1 MKTMMLAAC
10 LAAPWL
16 VLQTPSTP
24 AGPEVGKPAPS
35 FRLNDQEGV
44 AQAIGGKGER
54 WTVLAFYP
62 KAMTGGCTKECQSL
76 RDSANAMH
84 AAGIQVFGL
93 SLDSVVDQKAF
104 HAAEELNFA
113 LLSDPDG
120 SVAVKYGVLMK
131 DKPFTERVTFVID
144 PQGVLRAIDREVD
157 VASHGDDVVRLVET
171 IQDED
176 LRGGR

>member
-1 MKTMMLAAC
+1 MKTMLLAAFV
-10 LAAPWL
+10 AAPWL

-35 FRLNDQEGV
+35 FRLNDQEGA
-44 AQAIGGKGER
+44 AQAVGGKGER

-62 KAMTGGCTKECQSL
+62 KAMTSGCTKECQSL
-76 RDSANAMH
+76 RDSANAFYT
-84 AAGIQVFGL
+84 AGIQVFGL

-104 HAAEELNFA
+104 HAAEELNFP

-144 PQGVLRAIDREVD
+144 PEGVLRAIDREVD
-157 VASHGDDVVRLVET
+157 VANHGAEVIALVEGL
-171 IQDED
+171 EKE
-176 LRGGR
+176 